1 MDFILTKAELE
12 GGIQK
17 IEQTSQ
23 KRIVIYNQVIGFCQ
37 KILEDYRRG
46 IRLEIF
52 GEISS
57 EIRFFKDHKQH
68 PQSYLIFYHKLL
80 RYELELPNQ
89 EEGSRRKYMLRK
101 IEEINKFF
109 LSQIDFI
116 QYMELEQDYMD
127 EFYFTRKF
135 NDKNFHSIRIYDR
148 DPEFSTSHDLLLSEI
163 KAQKLFLLFLQAK
176 LLEMD
181 NPPERST
188 VASLGLLWT
197 GSKTGLI
204 ELIYALYAGS
214 AINNGTA
221 DLSII
226 TSSFEQ
232 FFNVKLDNVY
242 KTYFEIKARKG
253 SKTKYLEELM
263 IKLQQK
269 IHKDDVF

>member
-1 MDFILTKAELE
+1 MDFILTLSELE
-12 GGIQK
+12 GAIQK
-17 IEQTSQ
+17 IEETPQ
-23 KRIVIYNQVIGFCQ
+23 KRIVIYNQAIGFCQ
-37 KILEDYRRG
+37 KILEDYRKG
-46 IRLEIF
+46 IRLEVF

-68 PQSYLIFYHKLL
+68 PQSYLIFYHNLL

-89 EEGSRRKYMLRK
+89 EEGSRRKYMHGK
-101 IEEINKFF
+101 IEEINEFF

-135 NDKNFHSIRIYDR
+135 NDKKNHSIRMYDR
-148 DPEFSTSHDLLLSEI
+148 DPEFSTSHDLLLSEL

-176 LLEMD
+176 LLELD

-188 VASLGLLWT
+188 AASLGLLWT

-204 ELIYALYAGS
+204 ELIYALYSDS

-232 FFNVKLDNVY
+232 LFNVKLDNVY

-269 IHKDDVF
+269 IHRDDTY

>member
-52 GEISS
+52 EEVSS

-68 PQSYLIFYHKLL
+68 PQSYLIFYHNLL

-89 EEGSRRKYMLRK
+89 EEGLRRKYILQK
-101 IEEINKFF
+101 IEEINNFF

-188 VASLGLLWT
+188 AASLGLLWT

-221 DLSII
+221 DLRG
-226 TSSFEQ
+226 
-232 FFNVKLDNVY
+232 VL
-242 KTYFEIKARKG
+242 
-253 SKTKYLEELM
+253 
-263 IKLQQK
+263 
-269 IHKDDVF
+269 

>member
-1 MDFILTKAELE
+1 MDFILTKEELE

-17 IEQTSQ
+17 IEETPQ

-52 GEISS
+52 GEVSS

-68 PQSYLIFYHKLL
+68 PQSNLIFYHNLL

-89 EEGSRRKYMLRK
+89 EEGLRRKYILRK
-101 IEEINKFF
+101 IEEINQFY

-116 QYMELEQDYMD
+116 QYLELEQDYMD
-127 EFYFTRKF
+127 EFYFTRKY
-135 NDKNFHSIRIYDR
+135 NDKKCHSNRIYDR
-148 DPEFSTSHDLLLSEI
+148 DPGFSTSHDLILSEL

-176 LLEMD
+176 LQEID

-204 ELIYALYAGS
+204 ELIYALYSDS

-232 FFNVKLDNVY
+232 LFNVKLDNVY

-269 IHKDDVF
+269 IHRDDTY

>member
-1 MDFILTKAELE
+1 MDFILTKAEFE
-12 GGIQK
+12 DAIQK
-17 IEQTSQ
+17 IEQTPQ
-23 KRIVIYNQVIGFCQ
+23 KRIVTYNQVIGFCQ

-52 GEISS
+52 EEVSS

-68 PQSYLIFYHKLL
+68 PQSYLIFYHNLL
-80 RYELELPNQ
+80 RYELEFSNQ
-89 EEGSRRKYMLRK
+89 EEGSRRKYILQK

-116 QYMELEQDYMD
+116 QYLELEQDHMD
-127 EFYFTRKF
+127 AFYFTRKF
-135 NDKNFHSIRIYDR
+135 NDKTFHSNRIYDR
-148 DPEFSTSHDLLLSEI
+148 DPEFSTSHDLLLSELN
-163 KAQKLFLLFLQAK
+163 AHKLFLLFLQAK

-181 NPPERST
+181 HPSERFP

-204 ELIYALYAGS
+204 ELIYALYSDS
-214 AINNGTA
+214 AINNGA
-221 DLSII
+221 VELSTI
-226 TSSFEQ
+226 TSSFEE
-232 FFNVKLDNVY
+232 FFNIKLDNVY

>member
-12 GGIQK
+12 GEIQK
-17 IEQTSQ
+17 IEETPQ
-23 KRIVIYNQVIGFCQ
+23 KRIVFCNQVIGFCQ
-37 KILEDYRRG
+37 KILEDYRKG
-46 IRLEIF
+46 IRLEVF
-52 GEISS
+52 EEISS

-68 PQSYLIFYHKLL
+68 PQSYLIFYYNLL
-80 RYELELPNQ
+80 RYELEFPNQ
-89 EEGSRRKYMLRK
+89 EEGSRRKYILRK
-101 IEEINKFF
+101 IEEINEFF

-116 QYMELEQDYMD
+116 QYLELEQDHMD

-135 NDKNFHSIRIYDR
+135 NHKKFHSNRIYDR
-148 DPEFSTSHDLLLSEI
+148 DPNFSTSHDLLLSEL
-163 KAQKLFLLFLQAK
+163 KAQRLFLLFLQSK

-188 VASLGLLWT
+188 GASLGLLWT

-204 ELIYALYAGS
+204 ELIYALYSDS
-214 AINNGTA
+214 AINNGTVE
-221 DLSII
+221 LSTI
-226 TSSFEQ
+226 TASFEE
-232 FFNVKLDNVY
+232 FFNVKLDNIY
-242 KTYFEIKARKG
+242 KTYFEIKTRKG